1 MIVAEHPLLL
11 AETFSCVF
19 PRPLGELTTPP
30 DLLELLALRA
40 PAPVASSDAIK
51 DRVRAL
57 LRHGGFKPSGRSKP
71 ASEYLLKAHAGGG
84 IGSINLAVD
93 ACNAVSAAS
102 GLPISV
108 VDADLAEPPYHIA
121 VAPKESY
128 VFNPTGQE
136 LDLEG
141 LLCLYDRSGPC
152 GSPVKDSQRTKT
164 HPGTTRTLC
173 VVWGEQSL
181 GEHVHKTIR
190 WYRELLEGLGASTG
204 VI

>member
-1 MIVAEHPLLL
+1 LTVSQHPLLK
-11 AETFSCVF
+11 AETFRCDF
-19 PRPLGELTTPP
+19 PQPLGELTTPP
-30 DLLELLALRA
+30 ALLELLALRGN
-40 PAPVASSDAIK
+40 PPVQSSDSVRE
-51 DRVRAL
+51 RVRAL

-71 ASEYLLKAHAGGG
+71 ASEYLLKAHSGGG

-108 VDADLAEPPYHIA
+108 VDAELAEPPYHIA

-141 LLCLYDRSGPC
+141 LLCLYDKHGPC

-164 HPGTTRTLC
+164 HPGTRRTLC

-181 GEHVHKTIR
+181 AEHVERTTR

>member
-1 MIVAEHPLLL
+1 MQGAV
-11 AETFSCVF
+11 
-19 PRPLGELTTPP
+19 
-30 DLLELLALRA
+30 
-40 PAPVASSDAIK
+40 PVQSTDTVRE
-51 DRVRAL
+51 RVRAL

-84 IGSINLAVD
+84 IGSINPAVD
-93 ACNAVSAAS
+93 TCNAVSAAS

-121 VAPKESY
+121 VAPKASY
-128 VFNPTGQE
+128 VFNPAGQE

-141 LLCLYDRSGPC
+141 LLCLYDRVGPC

-164 HPGTTRTLC
+164 HPGTTRTVC

-181 GEHVHKTIR
+181 AEHVERTTR